1 MTWVHYSQNKLE
13 LNLNNNI
20 MTVWSQQKLFSSSC
34 QKCLVSFTF
43 LVTPLALWW
52 SSNHTLQFVRG
63 FLSRVQLKGPLEKTP
78 STRHR
83 ISAYAI
89 LSWKVIS
96 RKKQMP
102 LRKGKGPLS
111 GKHFCFSEEE
121 EKKALM
127 SQSFSRQNSV
137 PDGGGNTDEQ
147 KGDSQGSEAASGGWR
162 PGLGTLHVFV
172 GVGSPKSTGEGL
184 PATAAAPGN
193 GFASLAAPHPAL
205 SPQTP
210 QRGRT
215 AVPLRF
221 CWLHMLSSLCVVG
234 SF

>member
-102 LRKGKGPLS
+102 LKKGKGPLS
-111 GKHFCFSEEE
+111 GKHFCFSEE

-162 PGLGTLHVFV
+162 PGLGSLHVFV
-172 GVGSPKSTGEGL
+172 GVGE
-184 PATAAAPGN
+184 
-193 GFASLAAPHPAL
+193 
-205 SPQTP
+205 PQVH
-210 QRGRT
+210 R
-215 AVPLRF
+215 
-221 CWLHMLSSLCVVG
+221 
-234 SF
+234 